1 LVNPRLFNIF
11 TYILIETATKLFRK
25 KQKAMENKIIFE
37 RVYKGKI
44 LKIDHIHTSSFGL
57 RIFKI
62 HFKSGSAFYEIS
74 QKQEMIAVIGNTIRF
89 TMHKFGKNNEKV
101 YITDIIDSF
110 APKNKDKDR
119 EVVQVTSN
127 ITRVNLGA

>member
-1 LVNPRLFNIF
+1 
-11 TYILIETATKLFRK
+11 
-25 KQKAMENKIIFE
+25 MENTIIFH
-37 RVYKGKI
+37 RTFRGKVI
-44 LKIDHIHTSSFGL
+44 GIDHIHTSAFGL
-57 RIFKI
+57 RTFKI

-74 QKQEMIAVIGNTIRF
+74 QKQDMIAVIGNTIRF

-101 YITDIIDSF
+101 YITDVVDSF
-110 APKNKDKDR
+110 APKNKDKDKDR